1 MTNVTDIFCPH
12 CNHNK
17 CDTLAILG
25 RSTQIKDPNDDTKM
39 IDKMKKT
46 VLYRCLRCHNQ
57 FEQSPKINM
66 NYTKFFKLEAVKDA
80 MKDA

>member
-17 CDTLAILG
+17 CDTLAILT
-25 RSTQIKDPNDDTKM
+25 RSIQIKDPNDDTKM

-46 VLYRCLRCHNQ
+46 ILYRCLRCHNQ
-57 FEQSPKINM
+57 FEAPLQSKNV
-66 NYTKFFKLEAVKDA
+66 NYRKFFKPEAYEGDA
-80 MKDA
+80 